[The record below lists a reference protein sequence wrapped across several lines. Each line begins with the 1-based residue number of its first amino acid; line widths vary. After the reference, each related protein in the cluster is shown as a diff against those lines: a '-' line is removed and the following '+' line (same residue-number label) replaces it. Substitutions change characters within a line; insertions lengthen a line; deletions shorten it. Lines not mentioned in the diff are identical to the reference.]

1 MSKLTGRVAAITGG
15 ANGIGRST
23 AELFAREGAKVAI
36 LDCDGDA
43 GRSLEKDLLRQN
55 HDASFFEID
64 VSREDE
70 VKAVV
75 DAVLDRYKRIDILF
89 NHAGRIITK
98 PVLEISTA
106 EWDELMNHNA
116 KSVFLMTRAVLPHM
130 LERGSGVILNTS
142 STSATAASPLQT
154 IYCASK
160 AAMHQF
166 CRAIAVEFRD
176 SGIRCNL
183 ICPSFVRTK
192 HAEDEIKQL
201 QHYGIF
207 ASDNDVQKM
216 QGRICEPDEV
226 AAVALFL
233 ASDDASFVNGA
244 EIYVDNT
251 FTVS

>member
-1 MSKLTGRVAAITGG
+1 MTDLTGRVALITGG
-15 ANGIGRST
+15 ANGIGRSSVD
-23 AELFAREGAKVAI
+23 LFARNGANIAF
-36 LDCDGDA
+36 LDCDA
-43 GRSLEKDLLRQN
+43 ERGRELEESLRGEGFDVTFVE
-55 HDASFFEID
+55 AD
-64 VSREDE
+64 VSQDGQ
-70 VKAVV
+70 VS
-75 DAVLDRYKRIDILF
+75 DAVDSVLDKYERIDILF
-89 NHAGRIITK
+89 NHAGRIIAK
-98 PVLEISTA
+98 PLLEISIS

-116 KSVFLMTRAVLPHM
+116 KSVFLMTQAVLPHM
-130 LERGSGVILNTS
+130 LERGSGIILNTS
-142 STSATAASPLQT
+142 STSATSASPLET

-192 HAEDEIKQL
+192 HADEEIKQL
-201 QHYGIF
+201 RHYGVF
-207 ASDNDVQKM
+207 ASENDIQNM

-251 FTVS
+251 FTVT